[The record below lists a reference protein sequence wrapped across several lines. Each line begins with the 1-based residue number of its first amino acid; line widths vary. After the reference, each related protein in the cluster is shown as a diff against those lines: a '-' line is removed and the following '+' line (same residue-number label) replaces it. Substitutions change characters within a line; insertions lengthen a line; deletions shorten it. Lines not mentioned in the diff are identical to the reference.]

1 MVPVIKEVP
10 SLLHWPFLTQDFT
23 SGPHSQLY
31 TKNPLNIASDPLST
45 KNSSYV
51 PNFSEIFNVSTTW
64 YSLGLHFLPCLSLS
78 CNKSYIFPPKLP
90 ALSTDPQILY
100 SYQQYNSFGTRVS
113 DRELLSFWPSHQ
125 VLEQI
130 KPQNKKSFL
139 SPRPISTLDPRHPP
153 PLSLVWQPPC
163 YPGSISIITFFSSA
177 TSNVLLV
184 FSKKFFREFFIFFA
198 FPAISTTTKFLS
210 LSLLHCCSSL
220 FHEIATASSFISMFT
235 PIQTAVLLKLKPRLK
250 YILVFILS
258 VLLYVPHSPAKI
270 SYLICSPSL
279 SMPLFMVYF
288 LHVKYFCPSKYYCL
302 KISEFN

>member
-100 SYQQYNSFGTRVS
+100 S
-113 DRELLSFWPSHQ
+113 
-125 VLEQI
+125 
-130 KPQNKKSFL
+130 
-139 SPRPISTLDPRHPP
+139 IS
-153 PLSLVWQPPC
+153 
-163 YPGSISIITFFSSA
+163 SI
-177 TSNVLLV
+177 
-184 FSKKFFREFFIFFA
+184 
-198 FPAISTTTKFLS
+198 
-210 LSLLHCCSSL
+210 
-220 FHEIATASSFISMFT
+220 TAL
-235 PIQTAVLLKLKPRLK
+235 ARG
-250 YILVFILS
+250 
-258 VLLYVPHSPAKI
+258 
-270 SYLICSPSL
+270 YLTESCSPSGHL
-279 SMPLFMVYF
+279 T
-288 LHVKYFCPSKYYCL
+288 KY
-302 KISEFN
+302 